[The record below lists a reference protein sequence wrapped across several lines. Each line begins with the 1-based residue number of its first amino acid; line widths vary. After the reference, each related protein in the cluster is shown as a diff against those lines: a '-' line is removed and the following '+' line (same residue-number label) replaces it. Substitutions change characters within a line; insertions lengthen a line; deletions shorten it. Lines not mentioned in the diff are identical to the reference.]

1 FRRRPSTL
9 RNGQNEE
16 TEVAKPT
23 LKPDIFKWLE
33 GGHLNPGMTWVVVAR
48 LKCPSSCPERRIY
61 LRRPSTSEEK

>member
-1 FRRRPSTL
+1 RRPSTL

-33 GGHLNPGMTWVVVAR
+33 GGHLNPGMTELRFSDGALKLVV
-48 LKCPSSCPERRIY
+48 
-61 LRRPSTSEEK
+61 RPMSHHVQPG